1 LKKATHLPPSITF
14 TITTIIMAADSTA
27 GILSAPLTPPAAA
40 GTIVA
45 RRATAVVIFTGT
57 VHPVAN
63 MMTTI
68 TLGLPVIVAPRT
80 AHMPP
85 VAAAV
90 TAARMVMT
98 VATPT
103 GTAPYVVPTTANP
116 TMMILL
122 QSTMTFI
129 ITGSVDTLNA
139 MQPTDHT
146 RNRTDAA
153 TTIAATA
160 MIIAVTIMETACC
173 ATMMMAQSK
182 PQLEPQLVSS

>member
-1 LKKATHLPPSITF
+1 
-14 TITTIIMAADSTA
+14 MAADSTA

-45 RRATAVVIFTGT
+45 RRAIVAVVVMAT
-57 VHPVAN
+57 VHPVAI
-63 MMTTI
+63 MMTT
-68 TLGLPVIVAPRT
+68 TTQDLMVTVVPRT
-80 AHMPP
+80 VHTPP

-98 VATPT
+98 VATPL
-103 GTAPYVVPTTANP
+103 GTAPSVVPTTANP

-129 ITGSVDTLNA
+129 ITGSVDTLSA
-139 MQPTDHT
+139 MQPMDHT

-153 TTIAATA
+153 TTVAATA
-160 MIIAVTIMETACC
+160 MITVATIMETACC
-173 ATMMMAQSK
+173 ATMMMVLPR
-182 PQLEPQLVSS
+182 PQLELLLASSLVPLSVAAYSALS